1 MCLGADARAANE
13 QRKRDYE
20 HKLKKR
26 ERNWMQ
32 TLSVSKTEQ
41 VQYKQGIDASNLGLA
56 HFYSDLQEQHG
67 DLVDQMF
74 TESQEDWKQFLA
86 KNAGDQRKAAG
97 QLGRS
102 TDRISAIDL
111 GAYMKQ
117 GHDKVQALTKAV
129 RAGQKAAGK
138 AAAQA
143 RGQQMNM
150 FSKVMFQ
157 KFPEMAPPPPVMQNV
172 GAAAFRDAL
181 GIVGN
186 IAPLVIAS
194 SLQLKE
200 NIVKIGD
207 SLEGHGIYKFNYV
220 GFDKTYIGAIAEE
233 VQKIKPEAVA
243 TLPTGHLGVD
253 YNLIDVQFKEVAK

>member
-1 MCLGADARAANE
+1 MCLGADARAANA
-13 QRKRDYE
+13 QRKRDYH

-41 VQYKQGIDASNLGLA
+41 VQYKEGIDASNLGLA

-74 TESQEDWKQFLA
+74 TESQEDWKAFLQ
-86 KNAGDQRKAAG
+86 KNQGDQRKAAG

-129 RAGQKAAGK
+129 KAGQKAAGQ

-143 RGQQMNM
+143 RGQQKQM
-150 FSKVMFQ
+150 FANVMFQ
-157 KFPEMAPPPPVMQNV
+157 KFPEMAPPKPVMQNV

-181 GIVGN
+181 GIVGQ
-186 IAPLVIAS
+186 IAPIVIAS
-194 SLQLKE
+194 SLQLKD

-207 SLEGHGIYKFNYV
+207 SLEGHGIYKFNYT
-220 GFDKTYIGAIAEE
+220 GYDKTYVGVIAEE
-233 VQKIKPEAVA
+233 VQKTKPEAVA
-243 TLPTGHLGVD
+243 TLPNGHLGVN
-253 YNLIDVQFKEVAK
+253 YNLIDVQFKEVS